1 MPSVYKRKV
10 LRTLSGELLAEI
22 RRRRVE
28 KAQIRWPSKRYLEPE
43 GILLFA
49 REILGLRVYK
59 RQREMLLA
67 IQEHKQVAVRSG
79 HRTAKS
85 YSVAIATLWWYCTRS
100 AARVVITA
108 PTNKQVQ
115 EVIYREVRLL
125 MQRSGVCLDCREA
138 GITRAPC
145 AHSSVITGTIGRRAS
160 TGIRSGDGREIW
172 GFSAQKSGGAQGI
185 AGKDLFLVIDEASE
199 VDDDIFE
206 AMHGN
211 AAGAAHR
218 LLTGNPTRLLGE
230 FYDIFHNRGDSWHL
244 MHISSLES
252 PNCTGEM
259 DIPGLATPEWCAER
273 AKDWGT
279 DSGQYK
285 VRVLGDFATITEQR
299 PFTPE
304 VIVAA
309 VQRHRVSSPLKGR
322 LYLGLDPAGPTADGE
337 GYGDSTGMA
346 IRRGLRIITAVAHRG
361 LTAREVVQT
370 AAEMLKEHA
379 TRADEI
385 PHLVLDASGPVGS
398 RVADEAYNYLR
409 ENPKTF
415 FITKVYASA
424 AAVRDSRSYPRRR
437 DECWATFARWVREGG
452 AIPDNRDLAEELRT
466 FRWVMDNQERAKA
479 LDKKQ
484 FLKELGRSPDIAD
497 ACVLSCWQPQGG
509 SWEDEQP
516 VGEVTVGPD
525 RFTPPWLR
533 PAPEPSV
540 SSYYQTPAT
549 RDWRG

>member
-1 MPSVYKRKV
+1 MPSVYKRRV

-22 RRRRVE
+22 CRLRAE
-28 KAQIRWPSKRYLEPE
+28 KKQIRWPSARYLGQE
-43 GILLFA
+43 GVLLFA
-49 REILGLRVYK
+49 REILGLRLYG
-59 RQREMLLA
+59 RQREMLVA
-67 IQEHKQVAVRSG
+67 VATHKQVAVRSG

-85 YSVAIATLWWYCTRS
+85 YSVAILCLWWYCTRG

-125 MQRSGVCLDCREA
+125 MTRSGICLECRDA

-145 AHSSVITGTIGRRAS
+145 PHSSVITGTQGRRAS

-172 GFSAQKSGGAQGI
+172 GFSAQKAGGAQGI

-199 VDDDIFE
+199 VGDDIFE

-211 AAGAAHR
+211 AAGSAHR
-218 LLTGNPTRLLGE
+218 LLTGNPTRLIGE
-230 FYDIFHNRGDSWHL
+230 FFDIFHNRADTWHL

-259 DIPGLATPEWCAER
+259 NIPGLATPDWCAER

-285 VRVLGDFATITEQR
+285 VRVLGEFATITEQR

-304 VIVAA
+304 VVAA
-309 VQRHRVSSPLKGR
+309 AVMRHRVAAPLKGR
-322 LYLGLDPAGPTADGE
+322 LYLGLDPAGPTADE
-337 GYGDSTGMA
+337 GYGDSSGYA
-346 IRRGLRIITAVAHRG
+346 IRRGMRIVAAVTHRG

-370 AAEMLKEHA
+370 AAELLKDHA
-379 TRADEI
+379 NRTDEI
-385 PHLVLDASGPVGS
+385 PYLVLDASGPVGQ
-398 RVADEAYNYLR
+398 RVADEAYTYLR
-409 ENPKTF
+409 ENPKAYF
-415 FITKVYASA
+415 VIKVYGSA

-452 AIPDNRDLAEELRT
+452 AIPDNRELAEELRT
-466 FRWVMDNQERAKA
+466 FRWIMDNQDRAKA

-484 FLKELGRSPDIAD
+484 FLKELGRSPDTAD

-509 SWEDEQP
+509 AWDDEQSL
-516 VGEVTVGPD
+516 GEVTVGPD

-533 PAPEPSV
+533 PAHQPSV
-540 SSYYQTPAT
+540 SNYYQTPVT